1 MEEDQE
7 DTPCMED
14 TMVGRDAGTRSRQT
28 MKSDVV
34 VVGLLSPFEAARLD
48 ATSKQGR
55 GLSLIH
61 I

>member
-55 GLSLIH
+55 G
-61 I
+61 